1 MLSDFLTGRAPIR
14 RLAVLF
20 AVLANLF
27 LVALIISYG
36 ASGLGELRAAI
47 RGGKPLE
54 ATVSGEGKISAK
66 PDIAKVSASI
76 VVEREP
82 LPEAQ
87 AEAGRRQEALLV
99 ALRGQ
104 GITDRDLR
112 TAGYN
117 IFPQYYYP
125 GPCRGEVCPLDTQR
139 PRIVGYQVRVSYEVK
154 VRDIAKAGD
163 VLSAMVGAGVNEV
176 GNLEFTI
183 DDPESLRADARER
196 AVANA
201 RAKAEALAKN
211 LGKRVG
217 RITAFAEGGGGP
229 PVIFAREALDG
240 KGGFGGEG
248 PAVPPGESEVV
259 VTVSIT
265 YELR

>member
-47 RGGKPLE
+47 RGGKPLK

-76 VVEREP
+76 VVEREL

-87 AEAGRRQEALLV
+87 SEASRRTEALMTALKAENV
-99 ALRGQ
+99 AE
-104 GITDRDLR
+104 RDIR

-117 IFPQYYYP
+117 IYPQYFYP
-125 GPCRGEVCPLDTQR
+125 RPCYGSVCPAEER
-139 PRIVGYQVRVSYEVK
+139 PRIVGYQVRVSYEIK
-154 VRDIAKAGD
+154 IRDITKSGDTLAK
-163 VLSAMVGAGVNEV
+163 MVSSGVNEV
-176 GNLEFTI
+176 GGLEFTI
-183 DDPESLRADARER
+183 DDPEALKAEARSK
-196 AVANA
+196 AVAAA